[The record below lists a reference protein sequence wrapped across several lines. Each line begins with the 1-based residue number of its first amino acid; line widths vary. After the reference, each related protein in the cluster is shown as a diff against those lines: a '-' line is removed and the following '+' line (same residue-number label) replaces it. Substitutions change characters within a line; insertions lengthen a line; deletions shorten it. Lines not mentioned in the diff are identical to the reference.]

1 MDPDPLLA
9 SLAPMLASAS
19 DGLSAL
25 QVILLLVMPLLLVGS
40 GFFSGSET
48 ALFGL
53 SAGERLELRRQP
65 GPGPRAVLVLLKNQR
80 LLLIMLMLGNMTM
93 NVLYFVISS
102 VLMMHDLF
110 GWFGDICFAI
120 GALLGIVL
128 LGELVPKFLASS
140 HRIRFARLV
149 SPLLLAIYRGLYPF
163 WRTIDLVIVTPL
175 SRLTSPSSE
184 PPGLSSE
191 ELQALVELSGHE
203 GVLDATEQR
212 QLHDVLRL
220 GRTKVHVAMTPRTR
234 MASLALN
241 ADVEA
246 VRELARETQHIRLL
260 VHGESRDDI
269 VGVLHVKDFL
279 QRSVHETPTVRNSL
293 VKPTYLPEVTTLDK
307 ALDHLRSTRT
317 QLAVV
322 VDEFGGTAGL
332 ITLDDIIEELVGDL
346 DANGSGEIEAP
357 RSIGPGQWIVDG
369 NTSTSAWQ
377 SIIGPVLGTS
387 APATIGGLV
396 TMRLGRSARV
406 GDVVHVSNLRLEV
419 HHVEEDRVTRVLLTL
434 EDDVAGTGGDA

>member
-9 SLAPMLASAS
+9 CLVPTLATAS
-19 DGLSAL
+19 DGLNAL
-25 QVILLLVMPLLLVGS
+25 QVVLLLVMPLLLIGS

-53 SAGERLELRRQP
+53 TAGERLELRRLP
-65 GPGPRAVLVLLKNQR
+65 GPGPKAVLALLKNQR
-80 LLLIMLMLGNMTM
+80 LLLIMLMLGNMTV

-120 GALLGIVL
+120 GVLLGIVL
-128 LGELVPKFLASS
+128 LGELVPKFLASA
-140 HRIRFARLV
+140 HRVTFARLV
-149 SPLLLAIYRGLYPF
+149 SPVLLAIYSGLYPL
-163 WRTIDLVIVTPL
+163 WRTIDVVIVTPL
-175 SRLTSPSSE
+175 SRLTSPSTE

-203 GVLDATEQR
+203 GVLDAGEQR

-234 MASLALN
+234 MASLPLD
-241 ADVEA
+241 ADLDA
-246 VRELARETQHIRLL
+246 VRELARETRHIRLL
-260 VHGESRDDI
+260 VHGDSRDDI
-269 VGVLHVKDFL
+269 VGVLHVKNFL

-293 VKPTYLPEVTTLDK
+293 VEPTYLPEVTTLDK
-307 ALDHLRSTRT
+307 ALDHFRSTGT

-322 VDEFGGTAGL
+322 VDEFGGTAGVL
-332 ITLDDIIEELVGDL
+332 TLEDIIEELVGDL
-346 DANGSGEIEAP
+346 DSNGSPEIEAP

-377 SIIGPVLGTS
+377 SVIGSALGPS

-396 TMRLGRSARV
+396 TMRLGRSAQV
-406 GDVVHVSNLRLEV
+406 GDVVEVSNLRLEV

-434 EDDVAGTGGDA
+434 EDGDGGAA

>member
-1 MDPDPLLA
+1 MDPDPLLV
-9 SLAPMLASAS
+9 SLVPTLASAG

-25 QVILLLVMPLLLVGS
+25 HLSLLLIMPLLLVGS

-53 SAGERLELRRQP
+53 SAGERLELRRLP
-65 GPGPRAVLVLLKNQR
+65 GPGPRAVLTLLKNQR

-102 VLMMHDLF
+102 VLMMNDLF

-128 LGELVPKFLASS
+128 LGELIPKFLASVL
-140 HRIRFARLV
+140 RIQYARLV
-149 SPLLLAIYRGLYPF
+149 GPVLLAIYRGLYPF
-163 WRTIDLVIVTPL
+163 WRTIDVVIVTPL

-212 QLHDVLRL
+212 QLHYVLRL

-234 MASLALN
+234 MAGLPIDAGI
-241 ADVEA
+241 EE

-260 VHGESRDDI
+260 VYGASLDDI
-269 VGVLHVKDFL
+269 VGILHVKEFL
-279 QRSVHETPTVRNSL
+279 QRAVHESPTVRNSL
-293 VKPTYLPEVTTLDK
+293 VEPTYLPEMTTLDK
-307 ALDHLRSTRT
+307 ALDHLRSTSR

-322 VDEFGGTAGL
+322 VDEFGGTAGVL
-332 ITLDDIIEELVGDL
+332 TLKDIIEELVGDL
-346 DANGSGEIEAP
+346 DDDGPESIEAP

-377 SIIGPVLGTS
+377 SVIGPIPGDSL
-387 APATIGGLV
+387 PATIGGLV
-396 TMRLGRSARV
+396 TMRLGRPAKA

-419 HHVEEDRVTRVLLTL
+419 HHVEQDRVTRVLLTL
-434 EDDVAGTGGDA
+434 EDDAAGAGGDT

>member
-9 SLAPMLASAS
+9 SLVPMLASAG

-25 QVILLLVMPLLLVGS
+25 QVILLLVMPLLLIGS

-53 SAGERLELRRQP
+53 SAGERLELRRLP
-65 GPGPRAVLVLLKNQR
+65 GAGSKAVLALLKNQR

-120 GALLGIVL
+120 GVLLGIVL

-140 HRIRFARLV
+140 HRIGFSRLV
-149 SPLLLAIYRGLYPF
+149 SPLLLALYRGLYPF

-175 SRLTSPSSE
+175 SRLTSPTTE

-220 GRTKVHVAMTPRTR
+220 GRTRVHVSMTPRTR
-234 MASLALN
+234 MASLPMD
-241 ADVEA
+241 ADIEA
-246 VRELARETQHIRLL
+246 VRDLARESQHIRLL
-260 VHGESRDDI
+260 VHGASRDDI
-269 VGVLHVKDFL
+269 IGVLHVKDFL
-279 QRSVHETPTVRNSL
+279 QRSVHDAPTVRNSL

-307 ALDHLRSTRT
+307 ALDHFRSTGT

-322 VDEFGGTAGL
+322 VDEFGGTAGVL
-332 ITLDDIIEELVGDL
+332 TLEDIIEELVGDL
-346 DANGSGEIEAP
+346 EANGPGEIEAP

-377 SIIGPVLGTS
+377 SVIGPALGTS
-387 APATIGGLV
+387 APATIGGLM
-396 TMRLGRSARV
+396 TMRLGRPAQV
-406 GDVVHVSNLRLEV
+406 GDVVQVSNLRLEV
-419 HHVEEDRVTRVLLTL
+419 HHVEEDRVLRLLLTL
-434 EDDVAGTGGDA
+434 EDGDGGDA